1 MTFIEPQPGPEIE
14 PGNVPQ
20 PEIEP
25 VPPQPEIT
33 PDDAPLDIPPP
44 QPGGGDPG
52 DSRPHD

>member
-33 PDDAPLDIPPP
+33 PGDAPLDIPPP